1 MFSRHLIG
9 REPVGPGKDS
19 LRSARITMFAVG
31 VLTIGANLFF
41 GLYAAQMVDKE
52 IEGMRKTGVVI
63 NEAELKP
70 LRETAIRATQLSS
83 FVFVGLGAIFI
94 ALGCFVYKAPVACTV
109 TALVLYLG
117 GWMATVAISVAGE
130 DGAAFTVTIHAKLP
144 KTQILFLAIKPS
156 VSRWKLYDVQTQANA
171 FVKQAC
177 TKNPLLKY
185 IDTIPATLGRD
196 GTPDPELLQKDGLHL
211 SEKGYAKWNDLVR
224 TALKDS

>member
-1 MFSRHLIG
+1 MASDELGSLSQKVR
-9 REPVGPGKDS
+9 KDS

-63 NEAELKP
+63 DEAELKP

-130 DGAAFTVTIHAKLP
+130 DGADVAKALMSGVIV
-144 KTQILFLAIKPS
+144 KIFIIL
-156 VSRWKLYDVQTQANA
+156 
-171 FVKQAC
+171 C
-177 TKNPLLKY
+177 
-185 IDTIPATLGRD
+185 
-196 GTPDPELLQKDGLHL
+196 
-211 SEKGYAKWNDLVR
+211 LVR
-224 TALKDS
+224 AIQAAVAYQKESKLLANENRDLAL